1 MAQGHW
7 LDPLARQVLRVLKQP
22 PTQTKKT
29 AATSLR
35 VWQIDVNRASLNDW
49 LKLPGCQ
56 QAQAEL
62 LLRLQKGGVQ
72 LSGPADLAQ
81 LLELP
86 AAQLEA
92 WKPHL
97 LFRWYS
103 EPPSPLPAA
112 INLNSALSAEL
123 KSLDELNPERCKRL
137 LRERARRPFSDL
149 ADLQERLGLPA
160 SVVEALIGRVCF
172 GQSNGPALP
181 STKP

>member
-29 AATSLR
+29 AATPLR

-49 LKLPGCQ
+49 LKLPSCQ

-86 AAQLEA
+86 AATVISGASLVPLMVTETV
-92 WKPHL
+92 
-97 LFRWYS
+97 RS
-103 EPPSPLPAA
+103 IEPP
-112 INLNSALSAEL
+112 
-123 KSLDELNPERCKRL
+123 
-137 LRERARRPFSDL
+137 
-149 ADLQERLGLPA
+149 
-160 SVVEALIGRVCF
+160 
-172 GQSNGPALP
+172 LP
-181 STKP
+181 SRTLKEKVSTLV

>member
-29 AATSLR
+29 AATPLR

-103 EPPSPLPAA
+103 EPPSP
-112 INLNSALSAEL
+112 
-123 KSLDELNPERCKRL
+123 
-137 LRERARRPFSDL
+137 
-149 ADLQERLGLPA
+149 
-160 SVVEALIGRVCF
+160 
-172 GQSNGPALP
+172 
-181 STKP
+181 